1 MKDAIIRYVND
12 LMPAYRQIM
21 AMKWLYNMSYKEMAE
36 ELELS
41 EGAVRQRLYRAR
53 ETIRRR
59 LEQDWDYA
67 AREKT
72 DE

>member
-1 MKDAIIRYVND
+1 
-12 LMPAYRQIM
+12 
-21 AMKWLYNMSYKEMAE
+21 MSYKEMAE

-59 LEQDWDYA
+59 LEKDWDYV
-67 AREKT
+67 ARDKPGE
-72 DE
+72 